1 MTQAFQLQGDNFAV
15 AANDD
20 SQLYQLQLTN
30 SQVPNAILV
39 SVVDNTF
46 SIVTAV
52 HASFNEFDSDAQVPT
67 SGNPGRG
74 LVVIP
79 GAPQLFALNTQA
91 AATGNLF
98 VSVASTANVTVYLT
112 GVVI

>member
-1 MTQAFQLQGDNFAV
+1 MNTPFQLQGDSFAID
-15 AANDD
+15 ANDD

-30 SQVPNAILV
+30 GQTPNAILV
-39 SVVDNTF
+39 SIPVSTSNTVV
-46 SIVTAV
+46 AV
-52 HASFNEFDSDAQVPT
+52 HASFNEFDSDAVIPEDG
-67 SGNPGRG
+67 SPGRG

-79 GAPQLFALNTQA
+79 GAPTLFTLNTTA

-98 VSVASTANVTVYLT
+98 VSVAATANVTVYLT

>member
-1 MTQAFQLQGDNFAV
+1 MNTPFQLQGDNFAV
-15 AANDD
+15 DANDD

-39 SVVDNTF
+39 SIPVSTSNTVV
-46 SIVTAV
+46 AV

-67 SGNPGRG
+67 SGNSGRG

-79 GAPQLFALNTQA
+79 GAPTLFSLNTTA

>member
-1 MTQAFQLQGDNFAV
+1 MNIPFQLQGDNFAID
-15 AANDD
+15 ANDD
-20 SQLYQLQLTN
+20 SQLYQLQLTS

-39 SVVDNTF
+39 SIPVSTSNTVV
-46 SIVTAV
+46 AV
-52 HASFNEFDSDAQVPT
+52 NASFAEFNSDAVVPQDN
-67 SGNPGRG
+67 SPGRG

-79 GAPQLFALNTQA
+79 GAPTLFTLNTTA

-98 VSVASTANVTVYLT
+98 VSVAATANVTVYLT